1 MKRRDFL
8 SGVAV
13 VTGGLFAPSVLRAQN
28 APIKLGV
35 LTPLTGAGGQDGP
48 RMVKAMQAVADEVN
62 AAGGVLGRTLQ
73 LIVEDD
79 QTNPEAAVRAAQKLV
94 GVDGVPIIMGTWAS
108 AVTSAVA
115 PVCWESKRCLMT
127 VSGADS
133 ITQLPHK
140 GYIIRTQPNTALQ
153 ATKHAEYIASSG
165 AKKVYYL
172 AVQSPFAQ
180 SMQGKVGEVL
190 AAHGSTLLGGL
201 VYEAS
206 KTSYRS
212 EIDLALKAEPD
223 VIYLNSYA
231 PDLTV
236 LLKDLFRAGYTGGRF
251 TQSYA
256 YTTKIA
262 ESLPPDVT
270 DGLVTAQPSGEIN
283 GQAYALAAKR
293 LGIAAPDS
301 YEAQATDWISLAVL
315 AIAKSKDPNGE
326 AIHDIIRTVSQG
338 GGVKVA
344 SALEGLK
351 LLQDGRDVN
360 YEGASGPCDF
370 DEKGDIL
377 DCRFRYSVAKGG
389 KIELVKIV

>member
-13 VTGGLFAPSVLRAQN
+13 AAGGLFAPSILRAQN

-48 RMVKAMQAVADEVN
+48 RMLKAMQAVAEEVN

-94 GVDGVPIIMGTWAS
+94 GVDGVPLIMGTWAS

-115 PVCWESKRCLMT
+115 PVCWERNTCLMT

-133 ITQLPHK
+133 ITRLPHK

-153 ATKHAEYIASSG
+153 ASKHAEYIASSG

-172 AVQSPFAQ
+172 AVQSPFAV
-180 SMQGKVGEVL
+180 SMQSKMGEVL
-190 AAHGSTLLGGL
+190 AAHGSRLLGGL

-212 EIDLALKAEPD
+212 EVDLALTSGAD
-223 VIYLNSYA
+223 LIYLNSYA
-231 PDLTV
+231 PDITV

-256 YTTKIA
+256 YTSKIA
-262 ESLPPDVT
+262 ESLPADVT

-315 AIAKSKDPNGE
+315 AIAKAKEPDGE
-326 AIHDIIRTVSQG
+326 AIRNAVRTISQG

-344 SALEGLK
+344 SALEGMK

-377 DCRFRYSVAKGG
+377 DCRFRYSLAKGG
-389 KIELVKIV
+389 KLELLKIV